1 MSNLFEKGNS
11 QEGDIMSRVLILLYG
26 AVCYLIFFVTF
37 LYAIGFVGNLVVP
50 KSIDS
55 GVVASFG
62 QALLINV
69 LLLGVFAMQHSIM
82 ARPAFK
88 RWWTQFVPQAME
100 RSTYVLLSSLALILL
115 FWQWRPMPE
124 VVWDVASPLGRNI
137 LWAVFWIGW
146 VLVLI
151 STFLISH
158 FELFGLRQVYLN
170 LKGQSYTPAGFKT
183 PPLYRLVRHP
193 IMLGFIIAFWATP
206 HMTVGHLVFSIATT
220 AYILIAIQFEEHDL
234 VTSHGATYEEYRR
247 NVSMIL
253 PLPKRRK

>member
-1 MSNLFEKGNS
+1 
-11 QEGDIMSRVLILLYG
+11 MSRVLILLYG
-26 AVCYLIFFVTF
+26 AVCYLIFFVSF

-69 LLLGVFAMQHSIM
+69 LLLGVFAMQHSVM

-206 HMTVGHLVFSIATT
+206 HMTVGHLVFSIATM